1 MATFIPVGVAGD
13 FRYALW
19 AVLAGLAG
27 LLAVALR
34 DRASTGDAG
43 S

>member
-1 MATFIPVGVAGD
+1 VGVASD

-27 LLAVALR
+27 TIAVAQHQEEVV
-34 DRASTGDAG
+34 DG
-43 S
+43 

>member
-1 MATFIPVGVAGD
+1 MLTFIAVGVAGD

-27 LLAVALR
+27 VVVIAVR
-34 DRASTGDAG
+34 EAG
-43 S
+43 PSAA